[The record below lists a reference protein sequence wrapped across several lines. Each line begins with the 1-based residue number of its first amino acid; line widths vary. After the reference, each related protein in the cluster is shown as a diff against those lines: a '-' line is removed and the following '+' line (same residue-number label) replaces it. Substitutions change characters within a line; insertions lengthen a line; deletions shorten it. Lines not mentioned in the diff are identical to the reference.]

1 MILATL
7 QLMSFYAVDQDMY
20 RIERYM
26 RAILYGLLPLNV
38 FVGWLENNTWN

>member
-26 RAILYGLLPLNV
+26 RAILYGIV
-38 FVGWLENNTWN
+38 WFIASQRVCGMVRK